1 MDPPLPPT
9 TSWAPSLSSLLISP
23 SSSQSVGSLS
33 CTSLSRNLS
42 FNFALI
48 LSGSPPRVGEWRLQ
62 GCVLI
67 ACPSLH
73 LDGLPSED
81 ADPLLVSCCLH
92 QHLLFSFL
100 LVFGAQNP
108 SPSEGEGSWQSVFP
122 AQTCHENT
130 FLSTALIEL
139 ELFIS
144 SFSHISTLSLPFTL
158 LISMIYFPVRLSLSG
173 GISLVSLVLKKYP
186 VVEGLASVN

>member
-1 MDPPLPPT
+1 MLL
-9 TSWAPSLSSLLISP
+9 SLEISLSTLLKFCL
-23 SSSQSVGSLS
+23 VLLLLLGK
-33 CTSLSRNLS
+33 
-42 FNFALI
+42 
-48 LSGSPPRVGEWRLQ
+48 

-92 QHLLFSFL
+92 RHLLFCFFSCIWCPESLSFWGWGFL
-100 LVFGAQNP
+100 AECLP
-108 SPSEGEGSWQSVFP
+108 S
-122 AQTCHENT
+122 ATCHEKT

-144 SFSHISTLSLPFTL
+144 SLSHISTLSLPFTL
-158 LISMIYFPVRLSLSG
+158 LISMIYFTWHLSLSD
-173 GISLVSLVLKKYP
+173 GISLVISAEEVPCCGRPGQHELIIGGCSL
-186 VVEGLASVN
+186 